1 MIDRLFTFLNR
12 QSRAFHLVA
21 GVVCTALLGGL
32 DYFSGEMLTL
42 SIIYLV
48 PVSFAAWFGGRLTG
62 IVISLVAAVT
72 WLVANYHAGATAYE
86 PFLLKLWNCITALGF
101 FVVVAVLLDKLR
113 QMLDNEREASRTDY
127 LTGAVNSRAFS
138 EVARAEILRLQRY
151 GHPFTV
157 AYLDLDNFK
166 EVNDRYGHS
175 FGDELLRSVASNI
188 TRILRKTDVVARI
201 GGDEFIILFPETNYQ
216 AAMEVVP
223 KVRENLLAAML
234 KLGWTITFSIG
245 VLTCDSPPGSL
256 DEMIGQADSLMF
268 RVKRM
273 GKNAVCYA
281 EYGKPEQL

>member
-1 MIDRLFTFLNR
+1 M
-12 QSRAFHLVA
+12 
-21 GVVCTALLGGL
+21 VCTALLGGL

-48 PVSFAAWFGGRLTG
+48 PVSFTAWFGGRLAG

-72 WLVANYHAGATAYE
+72 WLAANYHAGAVAYE
-86 PFLLKLWNCITALGF
+86 PFFLKLWNCITALGF
-101 FVVVAVLLDKLR
+101 FIVVAVLLDKLR

-138 EVARAEILRLQRY
+138 EIARAEILRLQRY
-151 GHPFTV
+151 GHAFTI

-175 FGDELLRSVASNI
+175 FGDELLRSVAANI
-188 TRILRKTDVVARI
+188 IRTLRKTDVVARI

-216 AAMEVVP
+216 AALEVIP
-223 KVRENLLAAML
+223 KVRENLQAAME
-234 KLGWTITFSIG
+234 KLGWSITFSIG
-245 VLTCDSPPGSL
+245 VLTCDSPPASQ
-256 DEMIGQADSLMF
+256 DEMIRQADSLMF

-281 EYGKPEQL
+281 EYGKPGQP